1 MLRGN
6 IAILSAKLLKRSP
19 PKRKRD
25 LPADIPTISE
35 GVKSP
40 AEIKRDKR
48 IRRLR
53 ELTEG

>member
-1 MLRGN
+1 MIRGN
-6 IAILSAKLLKRSP
+6 IAIPNKDPKSWRSRG
-19 PKRKRD
+19 RKRR
-25 LPADIPTISE
+25 PQPDIPTIIE

-53 ELTEG
+53 EPTE